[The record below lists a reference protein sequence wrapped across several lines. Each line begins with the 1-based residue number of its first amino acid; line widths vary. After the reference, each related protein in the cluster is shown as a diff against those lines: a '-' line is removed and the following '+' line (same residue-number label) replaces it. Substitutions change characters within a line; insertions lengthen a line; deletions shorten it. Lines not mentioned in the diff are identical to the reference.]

1 MWLPRILQKGRL
13 LNAGTLP
20 PEYAER
26 FCSATGVDNQF
37 LGFFGLSKG
46 DMLKAARLDDEGAA
60 EWFRS
65 HATPERIAEWN
76 HVAVNLGRPGFPM
89 AERLP
94 VALSTTY
101 RHLDASAI
109 TSVFE
114 ALEAD
119 EKIS

>member
-13 LNAGTLP
+13 ILEGTLP
-20 PEYAER
+20 AEYAER
-26 FCSATGVDNQF
+26 FCHATGVDSQF
-37 LGFFGLSKG
+37 LDFFGLTKG
-46 DMLKAARLDDEGAA
+46 DILDAAKLSDDGVAKWFVRL
-60 EWFRS
+60 
-65 HATPERIAEWN
+65 ATPVKIAEWN
-76 HVAVNLGRPGFPM
+76 HVAENLGRPGFPM

-101 RHLDASAI
+101 RHLDASSI